1 LKQLNITFHGVGA
14 PPGRIPQSEQ
24 PVWVDADDFEAA
36 LDRIVGHPNV
46 RVTFD
51 DGNDSD
57 VDVALPALL
66 ARRLTATFFVVV
78 QRIGEAGYL
87 GREDLR
93 ELIREGM
100 QIGSHGMAH
109 CDWRT
114 LDATALNNEVTLSR
128 RELQAVAGGARVWEA
143 ACPFGSYDRRVVGHL
158 RRAGYQRVFT
168 SDGGWAKRGAWL
180 QTRNTLR
187 NGHAATTIE
196 SLLRGPSVSDRLIG
210 PVRQL
215 VKRSR

>member
-1 LKQLNITFHGVGA
+1 MKQLNITFHGVGA
-14 PPGRIPQSEQ
+14 PPARIPQSEK
-24 PVWVDADDFEAA
+24 PVWVDADDFEEA
-36 LDRIVGHPNV
+36 LDRIVGHPDV

-51 DGNDSD
+51 DGNHSD

-66 ARRLTATFFVVV
+66 ARGLTATFFVVV

-93 ELIREGM
+93 ELIRVGM

-128 RELQAVAGGARVWEA
+128 RELQALVGVSVSQA

-180 QTRNTLR
+180 QARNTLR
-187 NGHAATTIE
+187 NAHAATTTE
-196 SLLRGPSVSDRLIG
+196 SLLRGPTVSDRLIG